1 MNYIFESRGYI
12 EPGVVSSVEP
22 KMVIMMMMMMIVTTL
37 QTDKNNILCW
47 EQRYVMYGITKLV

>member
-1 MNYIFESRGYI
+1 MNYIFESRSYI

-22 KMVIMMMMMMIVTTL
+22 KMVIMMMVMIVTTL
-37 QTDKNNILCW
+37 QTDENNILCW